1 MNNEA
6 PFRAYNLIGPSNMV
20 GFVYS
25 ADIEDADA
33 WVAKALLMGAI
44 LTQNSEKPSTHT
56 WRWSGFL
63 PSGHSQRYINW
74 PLAQSDWPGRCA
86 KAMVEEMQRM
96 ERLQRALE
104 ADDIARRRNKLRT
117 QR

>member
-1 MNNEA
+1 
-6 PFRAYNLIGPSNMV
+6 MV

-44 LTQNSEKPSTHT
+44 LTQNCETPSTST

-63 PSGHSQRYINW
+63 PSEHAQHYISW

-96 ERLQRALE
+96 ERLQRE
-104 ADDIARRRNKLRT
+104 ADDHDRRRNKLRT